1 VNPVPG
7 VRITASS
14 NAPNFDVVAMNAPN
28 VTCQPDGANMRCD
41 LGNLPANAS
50 VPVTVRYRALRENSI
65 SSATVSVSTARDS
78 NPSNNVVDVS
88 GHTFDVTDLRL
99 AVAQTSVSGR
109 NGETLQFPRITITNG
124 TSFAGN
130 VVVEIP
136 LPAFTTVQSV
146 SSSVTCTGTSTL
158 LCDFQLMVPNES
170 ASIDLTLAT
179 SGSGGFSSNVAV
191 RSLNDSTGGNNAAS
205 VNITVSALPQAGGS
219 SSGGSSGGGGGGRI
233 EWMLLALLGG
243 IATRRAVRVRRAT

>member
-1 VNPVPG
+1 
-7 VRITASS
+7 
-14 NAPNFDVVAMNAPN
+14 
-28 VTCQPDGANMRCD
+28 
-41 LGNLPANAS
+41 
-50 VPVTVRYRALRENSI
+50 
-65 SSATVSVSTARDS
+65 
-78 NPSNNVVDVS
+78 
-88 GHTFDVTDLRL
+88 
-99 AVAQTSVSGR
+99 
-109 NGETLQFPRITITNG
+109 
-124 TSFAGN
+124 
-130 VVVEIP
+130 
-136 LPAFTTVQSV
+136 
-146 SSSVTCTGTSTL
+146 
-158 LCDFQLMVPNES
+158 MVPNES